1 MGADAEEDHVRLLHF
16 SDLHLDGPG
25 AGQAVFER
33 VCALAQELRVD
44 AVCGAGNLF
53 EHDTVSSETGER
65 LRAGFAGISPIP
77 VFLAPGRT
85 DWLSPGGIY
94 RQTAWS
100 DNVHVF
106 TEPHLTPLQIASGVT
121 LWGAAHIAPIHAL
134 GFLGTGDV
142 AMAGLN
148 IGLFHGH
155 ERKEFDAHPSGD
167 RPTAPFY
174 ANQIRE
180 AGLHHA
186 LLGGIDTPR
195 ATADYTYAGGE
206 AVVVT
211 IDEGAPVTW
220 QWLNVEQTAPDKGA
234 ADVFAKSATEP
245 EPAPEP
251 TYSEPSRATFQEP
264 DLPESTVLGQFVR
277 VVRQSDLEPADQD
290 RILRIG
296 LAAVEGRTDF
306 GEL

>member
-1 MGADAEEDHVRLLHF
+1 MRLLHF

-53 EHDTVSSETGER
+53 EHDAVSSETGER

-106 TEPHLTPLQIASGVT
+106 TEPHLTPLQIASDVT
-121 LWGAAHIAPIHAL
+121 LWGAAHVAPIHAL
-134 GFLGTGDV
+134 GFLGTGEV
-142 AMAGLN
+142 PMAGLN
-148 IGLFHGH
+148 IALFHGH

-167 RPTAPFY
+167 RPTAPFF

-211 IDEGAPVTW
+211 ITDGAPVTW
-220 QWLNVEQTAPDKGA
+220 QWLNVEQMAPDKGA
-234 ADVFAKSATEP
+234 AEAFAKTTEP

-251 TYSEPSRATFQEP
+251 IDSEPARTGFQEP
-264 DLPESTVLGQFVR
+264 ELPESTVLGQFVR
-277 VVRQSDLEPADQD
+277 VVRQSDLDAADQD

>member
-1 MGADAEEDHVRLLHF
+1 MRLLHF

-25 AGQAVFER
+25 SGQAVFER

-53 EHDTVSSETGER
+53 DHDTVASDTAER

-85 DWLSPGGIY
+85 DFLSPGGIY

-106 TEPHLTPLQIASGVT
+106 TEPHLTPLMIANGIT
-121 LWGAAHIAPIHAL
+121 LWGAAHIAALHAV

-142 AMAGLN
+142 AMVGLN
-148 IGLFHGH
+148 IALFHGC
-155 ERKEFDAHPSGD
+155 ERKEFESHPSGD

-211 IDEGAPVTW
+211 IEEGAPVSW
-220 QWLNVEQTAPDKGA
+220 QWLGDQSTQDKGT
-234 ADVFAKSATEP
+234 ADVFAKATEVP
-245 EPAPEP
+245 AEPAPEP
-251 TYSEPSRATFQEP
+251 AYRAPAQEAFQEP
-264 DLPESTVLGQFVR
+264 ELPESTVLGQFVR
-277 VVRQSDLEPADQD
+277 VVRQSDLDPADQD

-296 LAAVEGRTDF
+296 LAAVDGRTDF